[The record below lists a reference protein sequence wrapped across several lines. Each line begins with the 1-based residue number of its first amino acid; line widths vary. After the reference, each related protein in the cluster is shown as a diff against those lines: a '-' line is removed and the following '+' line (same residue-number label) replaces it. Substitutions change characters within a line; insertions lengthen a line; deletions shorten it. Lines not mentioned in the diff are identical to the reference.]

1 VEGDVQWTVTVS
13 KETDAVVRT
22 FLAQRGMNRRTLA
35 SFVEDAV
42 RWRMFSATVAET
54 KARNADVPVNEIDA
68 AITEALGAIRSE
80 SRQRAGVRHTR
91 R

>member
-1 VEGDVQWTVTVS
+1 MEGDVQWTVTVS

-42 RWRMFSATVAET
+42 RWRMFSATEAET
-54 KARNADVPVNEIDA
+54 KGAQRRRSGERN
-68 AITEALGAIRSE
+68 RCC
-80 SRQRAGVRHTR
+80 HH
-91 R
+91 